1 MINLSRKERDDGS
14 GSGDGEDRCD
24 GDGEVRSDGDDHHGD
39 REARRDRE
47 DRRRDREARSDE
59 DGHRGGDGHRDGG
72 DRCDGGDRHCGD
84 GNDHHG
90 GHDEDEYDPFSDLD
104 LNEEDDHFLST
115 LKNLPIYYQLSIG
128 LVCYTRITK
137 ERYLKEIDNVDLYAT
152 VHFMSK
158 FIQSITWEL
167 ERRNDGKEKAKEES

>member
-14 GSGDGEDRCD
+14 GSGEGDGGDRCD

-59 DGHRGGDGHRDGG
+59 DGHRGGDGHR
-72 DRCDGGDRHCGD
+72 DGGDRHCGD